1 MIGKRKKE
9 AQAPAPAAEARPLT
23 KYIFEADKC
32 QLEKP
37 TERKYVL
44 CAPAR
49 VSVYAASEAE
59 AKTLALKAFRQ
70 KFAGTGVILGEA
82 SLIESYA
89 APEDWSYG
97 YGSGRKSGKTGT
109 LGDLVGKNVIR

>member
-9 AQAPAPAAEARPLT
+9 AQVQAPVPAAQPLT

-37 TERKYVL
+37 TERRYVS

-49 VSVYAASEAE
+49 VSVFAASEAE
-59 AKTLALKAFRQ
+59 AKVLAKCFERE

-89 APEDWSYG
+89 APVDWSYG
-97 YGSGRKSGKTGT
+97 YGSGKKSGKTGT

>member
-1 MIGKRKKE
+1 MIGKKK
-9 AQAPAPAAEARPLT
+9 QSAPVQTAPSLT

-37 TERKYVL
+37 TERRYVS

-49 VSVYAASEAE
+49 VSVFAASETE
-59 AKTLALKAFRQ
+59 ARALALKAFRE

-82 SLIESYA
+82 ALIESYA
-89 APEDWSYG
+89 APVDWSYG
-97 YGSGRKSGKTGT
+97 YGSGRKSGKTST

>member
-9 AQAPAPAAEARPLT
+9 AQVQAPAPAARPLT

-37 TERKYVL
+37 TERRYVS

-49 VSVYAASEAE
+49 VSVYAADETEARV
-59 AKTLALKAFRQ
+59 LALKAFRE

-82 SLIESYA
+82 ALVESYA

-97 YGSGRKSGKTGT
+97 YGSGRKSGKTAT

>member
-1 MIGKRKKE
+1 MIGKRKQ
-9 AQAPAPAAEARPLT
+9 AAPAPAPAAQPLT

-37 TERKYVL
+37 TERRYVS

-49 VSVYAASEAE
+49 VSVFAASEAE
-59 AKTLALKAFRQ
+59 AKALALKAFRE

-89 APEDWSYG
+89 APVDWSYG